1 MADGAPPPSPAQAA
15 AGSTKAAL
23 QALRALQSKIGR
35 LEKER
40 SSALVE
46 ASELRLQF
54 EISSASSA
62 QEREV
67 ASQKLEDVQRSH
79 AFRERELE
87 READDLRRRLEAADV
102 QRTALADECAGLRA
116 RCDELARQLSVAT
129 AKLDNALDARDGEL
143 RRVAALEGDGED
155 QSALCAALEERLAL
169 TSARVVQLELRNE
182 SLDSAL
188 ELSLRNGGD
197 ADTAALARAA
207 RTQAKSPAAPRAR
220 KVPRRVAAR
229 AAAAAAAPPP
239 PQRKPASA
247 EKPQKKAPPFSSS
260 ASRALVDAPPPPP
273 PDASKRPARA
283 AKQPLV
289 PRVASLGVRPGA
301 AGVPPRAKTPP
312 PPPRRAPP
320 AARTPPARPALMP
333 PPPTSGGAARRVVVR
348 DVRRAKVGANGGA
361 KKPPPKKAPKLLE
374 AGDPGALAAALSD
387 AIQAADDPHHV
398 RTLCEI
404 LARVKSS

>member
-87 READDLRRRLEAADV
+87 READALRRRLEAADV

-220 KVPRRVAAR
+220 KMPRRRRRPSGSPRPRRSPKRRRRPSPRRRRAR
-229 AAAAAAAPPP
+229 SSTRRRRRRPTRRSGPRAP
-239 PQRKPASA
+239 R
-247 EKPQKKAPPFSSS
+247 SSPS
-260 ASRALVDAPPPPP
+260 CRASR
-273 PDASKRPARA
+273 RW
-283 AKQPLV
+283 
-289 PRVASLGVRPGA
+289 
-301 AGVPPRAKTPP
+301 
-312 PPPRRAPP
+312 
-320 AARTPPARPALMP
+320 
-333 PPPTSGGAARRVVVR
+333 
-348 DVRRAKVGANGGA
+348 
-361 KKPPPKKAPKLLE
+361 E
-374 AGDPGALAAALSD
+374 
-387 AIQAADDPHHV
+387 
-398 RTLCEI
+398 
-404 LARVKSS
+404 